1 MKKSLK
7 IILCVLG
14 LVVFLTIIDLIS
26 IFSFSKPIFA
36 TKGENENFYK
46 GVFYDVYNCPE
57 FSVAQIKTKGTK
69 FSCSVKESLIGNTIE
84 INDVLIDIKDFMV
97 S

>member
-1 MKKSLK
+1 MKKSFK
-7 IILCVLG
+7 IILCMLG
-14 LVVFLTIIDLIS
+14 LIVFLTIIDLIS

-36 TKGENENFYK
+36 TKIENENVYK

-57 FSVAQIKTKGTK
+57 YSVAQIKSKGTK
-69 FSCSVKESLIGNTIE
+69 YSCAVKESLIGKTIE

>member
-26 IFSFSKPIFA
+26 IFSL
-36 TKGENENFYK
+36 KGENENVYK

-57 FSVAQIKTKGTK
+57 FSVPQIKTKGTK
-69 FSCSVKESLIGNTIE
+69 YSCSVKESLIGNTIE
-84 INDVLIDIKDFMV
+84 INDELIDIKDFMV